1 MQTNFRRNLII
12 GFAISFVL
20 LLVSSI
26 SSYVSINNLI
36 SSINLV
42 NHTNDV
48 IKKLENVIS
57 ILKDAE
63 TGQRGFLLTG
73 DDRFLEPYNGAY
85 QKAID
90 VTDQIKSLTTESSE
104 QQADC
109 DLMHRLIDRRL
120 YMLDSL
126 ITLRRNNEIIS
137 KETMLMGK
145 LYMDSA
151 RKIVNAMETREQVT
165 LQHRVSSLNRFAG
178 YTPVI
183 IVIAAILAL
192 LVTIISFLRIMNDYG
207 ERVALQREL
216 EQKDHD
222 ISARLNIVRE
232 VAERVSSG
240 DYKTR
245 ISDESRDVLGGISNS
260 LNRMAAALDKSFT
273 QLSEN
278 EWLQKGTAMLNEK
291 MIGEKNLG
299 QLTTKIINFVT
310 DYTHAIGGA
319 IYLAG
324 NSNNLT
330 LSSSVA
336 IERKGNMND
345 IVFGT
350 GTIGMAASTGKRA
363 IIDDLSSEDIY
374 VSFSAG
380 KIKPRHL
387 LVEPIFF
394 EGRLVGVIEIL
405 SLTDFDTVSQQFY
418 TNVAYNSGIAINS
431 AVNHNRL
438 EELLAETEAQAEELQ
453 AQHRELENI
462 NAELETQAEKLQ
474 ASEEELKVQQEELQ
488 QSNQELEERSRMLE
502 EKNQMIV
509 ERNAEIQNKAEQ
521 LAVTTR
527 YKSEFMANMSHE
539 LRTPLNSILLLSRL
553 IAENPQKNLSD
564 NQVEYAKVIQSSG
577 NGLLRLI
584 DEILDLSRIES
595 GKMSLEFQDVH
606 VDEVA
611 EGLKAIFE
619 PIAAEKKI
627 QFVVTKAADVPEKI
641 ETDRLRLE
649 QILRNL
655 ISNAI
660 KFTDSGSVS
669 LSINGDGHTI
679 SFTVSDT
686 GIGIPEDKQQIIFEA
701 FQQADGSTKRKY
713 GGTGLG
719 LSISR
724 ELAKLLNGEI
734 KLNSREGEGSQFTLV
749 IPVVRNKE
757 FVAEKQP
764 LFSPGYFEEVPKEA
778 EKKET
783 PRISQP
789 DIPASVP
796 DDRGNIEKH
805 DKAIL
810 IVEDDVPFAKSLLDY
825 IRTKGYKGI
834 IAVRGDEGIQLATKY
849 NPTGILLDI
858 ELPVK
863 NGWEVMDELKNHAAT
878 KRIPVHIMSSYQLR
892 RQGLEQGV
900 DFINKPFGFEKMNEV
915 LNRIEHALSL
925 HPRKVMIVEENSKHA
940 MALFYFLEN
949 SGVSSVI
956 KDNVNDSIATL
967 KQSNVD
973 ALIFDMEGSKK
984 QSFENLEKVRKT
996 PGLENLPV
1004 IFLTGKNLSQAEEAK
1019 IKQYADSIVVKTA
1032 HSYQRILDE
1041 ISLFLHAVED
1051 NTDHPSSKYKK
1062 TGSLE
1067 EVLKGKKVLIA
1078 DDDVRNIYSLAKS
1091 LEHYGM
1097 KVFSAINGK
1106 EALKQMQENNG
1117 IQIVLMDM
1125 MMPEMDGYEA
1135 ISLIRQIPQFKNV
1148 PVIAVTAKAMTEDRE
1163 KCIRAGASDY
1173 ITKPVDIDQLIS
1185 LLRVWLYQ

>member
-36 SSINLV
+36 SSIDLV

-90 VTDQIKSLTTESSE
+90 VTDQIKSLTTENSE

-109 DLMHRLIDRRL
+109 DRMHSLIDRRL

-192 LVTIISFLRIMNDYG
+192 LVTIVSFLRIMNDYS

-245 ISDESRDVLGGISNS
+245 ISDEGRDVLGGISNS
-260 LNRMAAALDKSFT
+260 LNRMAGALDKSFT

-380 KIKPRHL
+380 KIKPKHL

-405 SLTDFDTVSQQFY
+405 SLTGFDTVSQQFY

-438 EELLAETEAQAEELQ
+438 EELLAETEAQSEELQ

-462 NAELETQAEKLQ
+462 NSELETQAEKLQ
-474 ASEEELKVQQEELQ
+474 ASEEELKVQQE
-488 QSNQELEERSRMLE
+488 
-502 EKNQMIV
+502 
-509 ERNAEIQNKAEQ
+509 
-521 LAVTTR
+521 
-527 YKSEFMANMSHE
+527 
-539 LRTPLNSILLLSRL
+539 
-553 IAENPQKNLSD
+553 
-564 NQVEYAKVIQSSG
+564 
-577 NGLLRLI
+577 
-584 DEILDLSRIES
+584 
-595 GKMSLEFQDVH
+595 
-606 VDEVA
+606 
-611 EGLKAIFE
+611 
-619 PIAAEKKI
+619 
-627 QFVVTKAADVPEKI
+627 
-641 ETDRLRLE
+641 
-649 QILRNL
+649 
-655 ISNAI
+655 
-660 KFTDSGSVS
+660 
-669 LSINGDGHTI
+669 
-679 SFTVSDT
+679 
-686 GIGIPEDKQQIIFEA
+686 
-701 FQQADGSTKRKY
+701 
-713 GGTGLG
+713 
-719 LSISR
+719 
-724 ELAKLLNGEI
+724 
-734 KLNSREGEGSQFTLV
+734 
-749 IPVVRNKE
+749 
-757 FVAEKQP
+757 
-764 LFSPGYFEEVPKEA
+764 
-778 EKKET
+778 
-783 PRISQP
+783 
-789 DIPASVP
+789 
-796 DDRGNIEKH
+796 
-805 DKAIL
+805 
-810 IVEDDVPFAKSLLDY
+810 
-825 IRTKGYKGI
+825 
-834 IAVRGDEGIQLATKY
+834 
-849 NPTGILLDI
+849 
-858 ELPVK
+858 
-863 NGWEVMDELKNHAAT
+863 
-878 KRIPVHIMSSYQLR
+878 
-892 RQGLEQGV
+892 
-900 DFINKPFGFEKMNEV
+900 
-915 LNRIEHALSL
+915 
-925 HPRKVMIVEENSKHA
+925 
-940 MALFYFLEN
+940 
-949 SGVSSVI
+949 
-956 KDNVNDSIATL
+956 
-967 KQSNVD
+967 
-973 ALIFDMEGSKK
+973 
-984 QSFENLEKVRKT
+984 
-996 PGLENLPV
+996 
-1004 IFLTGKNLSQAEEAK
+1004 
-1019 IKQYADSIVVKTA
+1019 
-1032 HSYQRILDE
+1032 
-1041 ISLFLHAVED
+1041 
-1051 NTDHPSSKYKK
+1051 
-1062 TGSLE
+1062 
-1067 EVLKGKKVLIA
+1067 
-1078 DDDVRNIYSLAKS
+1078 
-1091 LEHYGM
+1091 
-1097 KVFSAINGK
+1097 
-1106 EALKQMQENNG
+1106 
-1117 IQIVLMDM
+1117 
-1125 MMPEMDGYEA
+1125 
-1135 ISLIRQIPQFKNV
+1135 
-1148 PVIAVTAKAMTEDRE
+1148 
-1163 KCIRAGASDY
+1163 
-1173 ITKPVDIDQLIS
+1173 
-1185 LLRVWLYQ
+1185 